1 MIESAQCI
9 MQEALIFCRDQPNTL
24 VDERFVLGYDSCREL
39 GTSFGEIEH
48 MRASILRMRLAL
60 D

>member
-1 MIESAQCI
+1 
-9 MQEALIFCRDQPNTL
+9 MQDALIFCRDQPNTR
-24 VDERFVLGYDSCREL
+24 VDERFVLRYDSCREF

-48 MRASILRMRLAL
+48 IRASILGMRPAL

>member
-1 MIESAQCI
+1 
-9 MQEALIFCRDQPNTL
+9 MQEALIFCRDQPKTL
-24 VDERFVLGYDSCREL
+24 VDERFVLRYDSCREV

-48 MRASILRMRLAL
+48 TRASILGMRLAL